1 MCSQQTSSLCV
12 TICSQQT
19 RSLSLYHINQE
30 EPSLSRCLT
39 TLPSPSPASLSAIGF
54 IILLMSRY
62 ISETLLSLN
71 IDLNLLQKYFVLRAR
86 RGLITDGFFSRC
98 RNPNYL
104 GEMMIYGSFASMVLR
119 HPCWWFPWTWL
130 AIVWS
135 CLFYPSWLAKD
146 ASMSRYPE
154 WPQYT
159 AASGM

>member
-1 MCSQQTSSLCV
+1 MFQQT
-12 TICSQQT
+12 Q
-19 RSLSLYHINQE
+19 SLSLYHITSGGTE
-30 EPSLSRCLT
+30 FEPLPHHLAISLTC
-39 TLPSPSPASLSAIGF
+39 F
-54 IILLMSRY
+54 IIGNWLHHSADVQVH
-62 ISETLLSLN
+62 IGNLSLN
-71 IDLNLLQKYFVLRAR
+71 IHLNLLQKYFVLRAR

-159 AASGM
+159 AVSGKKSSF